1 LTLKNWFFVNNE
13 IEFMKILIT
22 GGAGFLGTALAN
34 RLVNEG
40 HIVRVLDDVSSGDPA
55 RLDEKVN
62 FTRGSVTD
70 VPKLWT
76 LLQGIDCVYHL
87 AARVSVPE
95 SVLYPGEYNTVNVDG
110 TVGIMQAMRDAG
122 VRRVI
127 LTSSGAV
134 YGEQIQQPVHEDCMP
149 HPTSPYAVSKLAAE
163 YYMHTI
169 GALWGMETVALR
181 IFNAYG
187 PGQLPRAS
195 HPAVIP
201 AIIRQALSGGSVIV
215 HGGGKQTRDFVYID
229 DVTNAMVNA
238 INAQNVNRL
247 TMNVGSG
254 VATSVNDLV
263 ATVEKVY
270 GKSVNVLRVTAESGG
285 VSHMCADLRRSREL
299 LKYSPEV
306 SLEEGVAKIIESFRE
321 KDREKDRK

>member
-1 LTLKNWFFVNNE
+1 
-13 IEFMKILIT
+13 MKILIT
-22 GGAGFLGTALAN
+22 GGAGFLGVALAN
-34 RLVNEG
+34 RLIQEG
-40 HIVRVLDDVSSGDPA
+40 HLVRVLDDLSSGDPS
-55 RLDEKVN
+55 RLDQNVS
-62 FTRGSVTD
+62 FTRGNVTD
-70 VPKLWT
+70 VPKLWS
-76 LLQGIDCVYHL
+76 LLQNVDCVYHL

-95 SVLYPGEYNTVNVDG
+95 SVLYPGEYNLANVDG

-127 LTSSGAV
+127 LASSGAV

-181 IFNAYG
+181 VFNVYG
-187 PGQLPRAS
+187 PGQVARAS

-201 AIIRQALSGGSVIV
+201 AVVRQAFGGGSVII

-229 DVTNAMVNA
+229 DVTDALVNAM
-238 INAQNVNRL
+238 NAQNINRL
-247 TMNVGSG
+247 TINVGSG

-263 ATVEKVY
+263 ATVEKAIN
-270 GKSVNVLRVTAESGG
+270 KSVNVLRVTAESGG
-285 VSHMCADLRRSREL
+285 VSHMCADLRRAREL
-299 LKYSPEV
+299 LKYQPKVALSDGLKKV
-306 SLEEGVAKIIESFRE
+306 VASLQE
-321 KDREKDRK
+321 KKPAL